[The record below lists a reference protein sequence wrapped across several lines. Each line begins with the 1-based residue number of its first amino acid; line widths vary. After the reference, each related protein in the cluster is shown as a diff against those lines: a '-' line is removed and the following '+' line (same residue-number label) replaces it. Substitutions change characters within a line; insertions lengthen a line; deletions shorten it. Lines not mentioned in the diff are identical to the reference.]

1 MPLYDYNCDA
11 CGHEFCEQLRMDD
24 RKIPVQSP
32 CPNCKKSNTVQQ
44 SIKAVPFVTSSIST
58 LRRAGS
64 EWGDVLKKVKKASG
78 KGNTIHD

>member
-1 MPLYDYNCDA
+1 MPLYDYHCDA
-11 CGHEFCEQLRMDD
+11 CGHEFTEQLRIDD
-24 RKIPVQSP
+24 RKIPVENP
-32 CPNCKKSNTVQQ
+32 CPKCNQSKNIQQ
-44 SIKAVPFVTSSIST
+44 TIKPVGFVSSSIST